1 MTNATRIPA
10 FRIAALALAGT
21 MMASAIPAGA
31 MEINPSDRAPSWVSE
46 SNFNTMNANEIYE
59 IDRAQRLGVN
69 VIIEGHSASQSRK
82 VVDAALAETPVTR
95 SGPSVG
101 TQDYS
106 DPQDT
111 SLGSHGR

>member
-1 MTNATRIPA
+1 MTYATKTPA

-21 MMASAIPAGA
+21 LIASAIPASA
-31 MEINPSDRAPSWVSE
+31 MEINPSDRAPTWVSE
-46 SNFNTMNANEIYE
+46 SDFSAMNANEIYE
-59 IDRAQRLGVN
+59 IDRAQRLGAS
-69 VIIEGHSASQSRK
+69 VIIEGHSASQSRE

-95 SGPSVG
+95 TVSSFDATG
-101 TQDYS
+101 YS